1 MIEIKRNR
9 SFPGWFDVIV
19 NGQMIDEVQGR
30 MKALRLAKK
39 VAHQQNIDYVAS
51 LATTASESLNNRAG
65 D

>member
-39 VAHQQNIDYVAS
+39 VAHQQNIDYVMFDGKSIAVKQP
-51 LATTASESLNNRAG
+51 AF
-65 D
+65 